1 MSEVAPPTAALFHAP
16 TLPATSDE
24 GRRFARRACKLS
36 AKLTFSETL
45 NPGFD
50 SAQTFD
56 VIVRNISRSG
66 LCFLF
71 FAQLFPDDQLMLEFG
86 DLVRN
91 YRVARCRKIGEHC
104 YEIGVAVCA
113 GSLALP

>member
-1 MSEVAPPTAALFHAP
+1 MSEVTLTSARPFHASTP
-16 TLPATSDE
+16 EAATE
-24 GRRFARRACKLS
+24 ENRRFSRKPCKLS
-36 AKLTFSETL
+36 AKLTFSEAL

-50 SAQTFD
+50 SKQTFD

-71 FAQLFPDDQLMLEFG
+71 FAQLFPDDSLSLDFG

-91 YRVARCRKIGEHC
+91 YRVARCRKIADQC

-113 GSLALP
+113 GQ